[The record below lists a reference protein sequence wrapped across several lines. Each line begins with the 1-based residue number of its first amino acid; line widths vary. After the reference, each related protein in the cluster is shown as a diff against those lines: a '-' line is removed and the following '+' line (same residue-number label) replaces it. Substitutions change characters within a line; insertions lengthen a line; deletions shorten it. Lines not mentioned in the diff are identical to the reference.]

1 MVIRVSDKKKNYSKV
16 TKLLVKPNNSQDDSV
31 AYLRQQD
38 DIVLVENDFNA
49 GFPGGCNI
57 GIKASKKEN
66 DIFLLNNDTI
76 LCANSLYTLRMGLYE
91 KDNYGSAGSV
101 TNNCANLQSVFKS
114 DSIDELKEFGLKN
127 NIVNKRNEIKLMLV
141 AFAVLIKRHVLEK
154 VGYLDER
161 FFPGNFEDD
170 DISLRILKENYQ
182 NVLVYNSFIIHLG
195 TVSFK
200 KVDYSGILMKNYNK
214 LVEKYNFQEDNGFY
228 CFTHS
233 ETNVAFYLNQIKE
246 IKKDNA
252 KILVVKSDLGAA
264 ILHAAYLYP
273 QFEFYGLNNTVSC
286 ATISTH
292 LEGVNIEHYFD
303 IENNPFKSIKF
314 DFIVL
319 DSTVIQKDEFEK
331 YITVLKNMM
340 DDDGTMM
347 IMAKNPSF
355 YMNWYPIL
363 KGETDAGLNKNVV
376 YCNDVND
383 MLSKQNLNVKTWIF
397 NYIEIP
403 NEVREEIEA
412 IQNVVGIQNHITVEN
427 VAYIICK

>member
-1 MVIRVSDKKKNYSKV
+1 MIVD
-16 TKLLVKPNNSQDDSV
+16 NNSQDDSV

-347 IMAKNPSF
+347 IMTKNPSF

-397 NYIEIP
+397 NYVEIP

-427 VAYIICK
+427 VAYIVCK

>member
-1 MVIRVSDKKKNYSKV
+1 M
-16 TKLLVKPNNSQDDSV
+16 
-31 AYLRQQD
+31 
-38 DIVLVENDFNA
+38 
-49 GFPGGCNI
+49 
-57 GIKASKKEN
+57 
-66 DIFLLNNDTI
+66 
-76 LCANSLYTLRMGLYE
+76 
-91 KDNYGSAGSV
+91 
-101 TNNCANLQSVFKS
+101 
-114 DSIDELKEFGLKN
+114 
-127 NIVNKRNEIKLMLV
+127 
-141 AFAVLIKRHVLEK
+141 
-154 VGYLDER
+154 
-161 FFPGNFEDD
+161 
-170 DISLRILKENYQ
+170 
-182 NVLVYNSFIIHLG
+182 
-195 TVSFK
+195 
-200 KVDYSGILMKNYNK
+200 DYSGILKKNYDK
-214 LVEKYNFQEDNGFY
+214 FVEKYNFNEDHSFF

-233 ETNVAFYLNQIKE
+233 ESNVAFYSNQIKE
-246 IKKDNA
+246 IEKDNG

-264 ILHAAYLYP
+264 ILHVAYLYP

-347 IMAKNPSF
+347 IMTKNPSF

-383 MLSKQNLNVKTWIF
+383 MLSKLDLNVKTWIF
-397 NYIEIP
+397 YYVDLPSEIK
-403 NEVREEIEA
+403 EEIEA
-412 IQNVVGIQNHITVEN
+412 IQKVVGTQNHITVEN
-427 VAYIICK
+427 VGYIVCK